1 MKKNKNFG
9 RNNITSG
16 GPIEQIQNFEPCCG
30 ARFQL
35 KKGKKKKKKTNS
47 GISPNLNEN
56 SKFSLNNS
64 TKNRSMIIKIS
75 KIQENPVLRADRAYV
90 RG

>member
-35 KKGKKKKKKTNS
+35 KKGKKKKKKKKKKKTNS
-47 GISPNLNEN
+47 GISPNLN
-56 SKFSLNNS
+56 
-64 TKNRSMIIKIS
+64 
-75 KIQENPVLRADRAYV
+75 
-90 RG
+90 